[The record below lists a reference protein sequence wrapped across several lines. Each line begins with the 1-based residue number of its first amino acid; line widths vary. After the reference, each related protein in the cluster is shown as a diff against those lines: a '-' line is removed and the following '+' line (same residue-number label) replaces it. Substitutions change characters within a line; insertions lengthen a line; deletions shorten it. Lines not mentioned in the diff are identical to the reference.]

1 MGAAKKVRGK
11 VKLFAFPRSKTKKY
25 SSSSVQSSGKLVNQK
40 GRGGAS
46 GRAVVKRLANWH
58 RRVAYWA
65 QNLMLSEDGARNPKN
80 FPVHNLVNM

>member
-25 SSSSVQSSGKLVNQK
+25 SSSSVQSFGKLVNQK

-65 QNLMLSEDGARNPKN
+65 QNLRLLHAAIVVYM
-80 FPVHNLVNM
+80 VNSN

>member
-25 SSSSVQSSGKLVNQK
+25 SSSSGQSSGKLINQK

-58 RRVAYWA
+58 RRVQVAYWA
-65 QNLMLSEDGARNPKN
+65 QNLMLLHAAI
-80 FPVHNLVNM
+80 VVYMVNSN